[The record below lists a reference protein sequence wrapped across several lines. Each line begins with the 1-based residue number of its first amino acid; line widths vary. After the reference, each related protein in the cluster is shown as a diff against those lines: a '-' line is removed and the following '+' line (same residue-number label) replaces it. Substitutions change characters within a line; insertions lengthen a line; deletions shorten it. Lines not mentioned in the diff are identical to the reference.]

1 MHNSNFCNNVERKLR
16 INVPPLILLVLVKM
30 SVRGDVTK
38 KTGFFFF
45 LGGGG
50 FGGPIGIFSLFLFV

>member
-38 KTGFFFF
+38 KTGKC
-45 LGGGG
+45 LGGGV
-50 FGGPIGIFSLFLFV
+50 GGPIGIFSLFLFV